1 VTKTGSDLTQKNED
15 KTTRRPARG
24 WERKKANRDTYE
36 EILEAAGKAF
46 SRAGYEG
53 ATLSSIAA
61 EVGIKT
67 PGLYYHF
74 KSKSDLL
81 FAYLQRV
88 GSMIDKEIDSALAA
102 AKASPDEQLYALL
115 YTYTR
120 LQLEQAD
127 VIPTVNNI
135 IYSSTIGK
143 VLTEEQ
149 MQWLRGWERAFLG
162 RIQTQLKAGK
172 RAGLFT
178 YDDLTATTFFL
189 MGAMDFC
196 VNWYRPGGKLSIDR
210 VSTLTAD
217 LGLRAVQKR

>member
-1 VTKTGSDLTQKNED
+1 LSEKTAKNVTK
-15 KTTRRPARG
+15 RAARG

-46 SRAGYEG
+46 STAGYEG
-53 ATLSSIAA
+53 ATLSSIAK

-88 GSMIDKEIDSALAA
+88 GSMIDTEIDKALAA
-102 AKASPDEQLYALL
+102 AKETPGEQLYALL
-115 YTYTR
+115 YTYTQ
-120 LQLEQAD
+120 LQLEQVD

-135 IYSSTIGK
+135 LYSSTIEK
-143 VLTEEQ
+143 VLSDEQ
-149 MQWLRGWERAFLG
+149 MQWLRAWERSFLL
-162 RIQTQLKAGK
+162 RIKTQLKAGK
-172 RAGLFT
+172 RAGLFI

-196 VNWYRPGGKLSIDR
+196 VNWYVPGGKLSIDR
-210 VSTLTAD
+210 VSTYTAD
-217 LGLRAVQKR
+217 LGLRSVQKR